1 MANLLPHQEKC
12 RNFIITHPKCGVF
25 LDIGYGK
32 TLTTLD
38 AIDKLKARNVL
49 VIAPK
54 AIARTTWHAEVKKW
68 GYNFRCFSMIEGVK
82 TNKRTGAK
90 QKYILKLDELYDLY
104 DVIVKLHETNG
115 PTNLFITTIDRVY
128 HVAEWCENIGKA
140 PFDMIVCDEFQT
152 FGNGRSKRT
161 KSLLKLADSVP
172 RFIGLTGT
180 PMPNSI
186 EQLWSEIRILD
197 GGTRLGK
204 YITQF
209 REEYERPTM
218 VVNGTN
224 VGWKPLP
231 NAEKRIFE
239 KIKDITISVKTD
251 LHLPVCQI
259 HDTPIIMSDIAADI
273 YHKFLKNGTIDL
285 TTIDPNIALRHVD
298 TELTPANAAVLTGKL
313 LQMASGTIYDEN
325 HNYIE
330 LHRQKIIMTQYIV
343 DNTPSPVLIA
353 YSYVADEE
361 RLLKSLKLKPGEKI
375 AKFDGS
381 QEMQDAW
388 NKGQYKVMLLMPAS
402 ACYGINLQQGGH
414 TLIWFSLPWNLQF
427 YLQTNGRIYRQG
439 QTQNVLIH
447 RLITSGTIEERV
459 AVALSNKTLNNDML
473 LDAVRREIA
482 NANGS

>member
-1 MANLLPHQEKC
+1 MAQLLPHQTKC
-12 RNFIITHPKCGVF
+12 RNFIISHPKCGVF

-68 GYNFRCFSMIEGVK
+68 GYNFRCFSMIEGTKINKK
-82 TNKRTGAK
+82 TNQK

-104 DVIVKLHETNG
+104 NAALELYKYRG

-128 HVAEWCENIGKA
+128 HVAEWCENMGTC

-152 FGNGRSKRT
+152 FGNGQSKRT
-161 KSLLKLADSVP
+161 KSLLKLAQTVP
-172 RFIGLTGT
+172 RFVGLTGT

-186 EQLWSEIRILD
+186 EQLWSEIKVLD
-197 GGTRLGK
+197 GGARLGR
-204 YITQF
+204 YITEF
-209 REEYERPTM
+209 RNEYEYSSM
-218 VVNGTN
+218 IVNGYN
-224 VGWKPLP
+224 VGWKPKKD
-231 NAEKRIFE
+231 AEKRIFD

-251 LHLPVCQI
+251 LHLPACHIQDV
-259 HDTPIIMSDIAADI
+259 PILMSDIAMEI
-273 YHKFLKNGTIDL
+273 YTKLLKDGTLDL
-285 TTIDPNIALRHVD
+285 TTIDPTIGLRHVD

-313 LQMASGTIYDEN
+313 LQLASGTTYIDSN
-325 HNYIE
+325 HHYVE
-330 LHRQKIIMTQYIV
+330 LHRQKIIMTQYII
-343 DNTPSPVLIA
+343 DNTPDPVLIA
-353 YSYVADEE
+353 YGYVADEE
-361 RLLKSLKLKPGEKI
+361 RLLASLQVAPGEKVV
-375 AKFDGS
+375 KFDGS

-388 NKGQYKVMLLMPAS
+388 NRGEYKVMLIMPAS

-414 TLIWFSLPWNLQF
+414 TLIWFSMPWNLQF

-439 QTQNVLIH
+439 QTKAVVIH

-459 AVALSNKTLNNDML
+459 AVALANKTLNNDML

-482 NANGS
+482 DAG